1 MPEASSEQPVAR
13 NKESEARTSFHIDL
27 WGGLPY
33 LIRQTKKHRQ
43 PARCSFWS
51 KSAAEMPKF
60 DGFMSTRR
68 NDFHNFHVEKKIHR
82 TVEHNLRIHRLVE
95 TGDAV
100 LVGVSGGPDSVA
112 LVHILL
118 AFAPA
123 YSFRIAIAHLNH
135 CLRQNESD
143 RDEAFVTELAKRLEL
158 PLHVERQDVRRYQLR
173 HHLSL
178 EEAARE
184 VRYRFYHAIAARF
197 GYDKIALGHH
207 ADDNAELILM
217 GLLRGSGP
225 QGLSGMP
232 TVRDD
237 KIVRP
242 LINLRRSQIMNYIT
256 AKELDYIEDSSNR
269 DLQFLRNK
277 IRHRLIPE
285 LKAEYNPKLAVS
297 LNRLSAIL
305 DAENQMIENLI
316 QPIFEKAM
324 IFEKQGNI
332 GLNIT
337 ELNQQPLAVKRRLIR
352 KAILRVKGN
361 LRRIAFVH
369 IEAALKL
376 AEEGSRARILDLA
389 DCIRIRRDH
398 VMLYVSKEEL
408 NLRQRV
414 SAPYLSTMPA
424 YQYRLAEPGAIRI
437 KEAALQICFSEIAK
451 DAVSDWCQPDQRI
464 VFFDMEKIR
473 FPLVIRSFCPGDRFS
488 PLGMSG
494 SQKLKKFFIDHKIS
508 RAERGSCPIV
518 LSRDKIVW
526 VAGYRMDHSVRIT
539 PRTRRILKAEL
550 LLA

>member
-1 MPEASSEQPVAR
+1 
-13 NKESEARTSFHIDL
+13 
-27 WGGLPY
+27 
-33 LIRQTKKHRQ
+33 
-43 PARCSFWS
+43 
-51 KSAAEMPKF
+51 
-60 DGFMSTRR
+60 MSTRR
-68 NDFHNFHVEKKIHR
+68 NDFYDFHVEKEIHR
-82 TVEHNLRIHRLVE
+82 TVEHNLRTHRMVE

-118 AFAPA
+118 AFAPVF
-123 YSFRIAIAHLNH
+123 SLRIAIAHLNH

-143 RDEAFVTELAKRLEL
+143 RDEAFVTELAKRLDL
-158 PLHVERQDVRRYQLR
+158 PIHVERQAVRRYQKSHR
-173 HHLSL
+173 LSL

-225 QGLSGMP
+225 QGLSGMAP
-232 TVRDD
+232 VRDD

-242 LINLRRSQIMNYIT
+242 LINLQRSQIMNYIA

-285 LKAEYNPKLAVS
+285 LKAGYNPQLTVS
-297 LNRLSAIL
+297 LNRLAAIL
-305 DAENQMIENLI
+305 DAEHQMLENLI

-324 IFEKQGNI
+324 IFERQASL
-332 GLNIT
+332 GLSIA

-369 IEAALKL
+369 IEAVLKL

-389 DCIRIRRDH
+389 DRIRIRRDNDI
-398 VMLYVSKEEL
+398 LFVSKEEL
-408 NLRQRV
+408 SPRHRA
-414 SAPYLSTMPA
+414 SAPYLSPMPA
-424 YQYRLAEPGAIRI
+424 YRYQLAEPGVIRI
-437 KEAALQICFSEIAK
+437 KEAAVQICFSEIPK
-451 DAVSDWCQPDQRI
+451 DKVSEWRQPEQRI
-464 VFFDMEKIR
+464 VFCDMEKIP
-473 FPLVIRSFCPGDRFS
+473 FPLIIRSFCPGDRFS

-494 SQKLKKFFIDHKIS
+494 SQKLKKFFIDHKIG
-508 RAERGSCPIV
+508 RAQRASCPIV

-526 VAGYRMDHSVRIT
+526 VAGYRLDHSVRIT